1 MTDPVLDLLNKN
13 NVAFKISGRDYVAKC
28 FNPEHDDSNPSFRID
43 RLTGVAHCFSCG
55 FKTNIFKYFGVFT
68 NPVPIKIAKLKQK
81 IRELSKSTAGLDMPV
96 GAVPYTKPYRG
107 LSPKTLKHFQAFYT
121 NQVEM
126 LQDRIVFP
134 IWDITQK
141 IQVFVA
147 RHILS
152 SGNPRYVNY
161 PGGVQIPLFPPQIT
175 AKTTS
180 IVLVEGIFDMLNLY
194 DKGLDKFSIS
204 NMPSTRTILVVEG
217 IFDMLNLYDK
227 GLDIAV
233 CCFGTNT
240 IQNDIKNKL
249 FPYKVQGITKIYIMF
264 DADEAGQRATKE
276 LKPLIEEQG
285 FLVETI
291 TLPDGM
297 DPGEL
302 DQESVTQIREYIGY
316 AHETNSTN

>member
-107 LSPKTLKHFQAFYT
+107 LSPRTLKHFQAFYT

-161 PGGVQIPLFPPQIT
+161 PGGVQIPLFPPQIA

-180 IVLVEGIFDMLNLY
+180 IVL
-194 DKGLDKFSIS
+194 
-204 NMPSTRTILVVEG
+204 VEG